1 VSADRGVLE
10 ELSDRLVTP
19 GPVTDR
25 GVDGESSRL
34 EPARGNTERLDS
46 DGVRAA
52 VSRRPQ
58 AFSTHFVARRACSAH
73 GISHLTRIPD
83 IRSA

>member
-1 VSADRGVLE
+1 MER
-10 ELSDRLVTP
+10 
-19 GPVTDR
+19 
-25 GVDGESSRL
+25 

-73 GISHLTRIPD
+73 GVSHLTSTANIRIR
-83 IRSA
+83 IVV